1 MTRSSISVVR
11 IVLWIAVVV
20 GIVGAGWIYATQSS
34 APNQAN
40 PLLADQYGGG
50 DYQLVDHNGQPFTYE
65 SFLGRPS
72 MVFFGFTH
80 CPDVCPMTLAE
91 MMQWYTQL
99 GGDGDGLDAYFVT
112 VDPERDTLDVMASYV
127 GWTDRVVGIT
137 GEPAEIEKMVEAWG
151 IHTSRVDLEGGG
163 YNVDH
168 TASVLLI
175 DSDGD
180 FFGTI
185 AFRESTDTA
194 IAKLRRL
201 VDEG

>member
-1 MTRSSISVVR
+1 MTRNPITAVR
-11 IVLWIAVVV
+11 IVLWTAAVV
-20 GIVGAGWIYATQSS
+20 GIIGAGWIYTTQSP
-34 APNQAN
+34 APNLAN
-40 PLLADQYGGG
+40 PLTVDQYGGG
-50 DYQLVDHNGQPFTYE
+50 DYQLVDHTGQLFTYE

-72 MVFFGFTH
+72 IVFFGFTH

-99 GGDGDGLDAYFVT
+99 GDDGKSLDAYFVT

-127 GWTDRVVGIT
+127 GWTERVVGVT

-175 DSDGD
+175 DADGG